1 MDALPQLCT
10 AIVILLFLSAFFSAS
25 EMALTAA
32 SSTRMKLLAEEY
44 PFLERFVDWV
54 NEDRYQAISAILVG
68 NNLVNVAASV
78 TATALAT
85 SLIHEHGVA
94 FAVVVMSILIII
106 FGEVIPKCVA
116 MAKGERLLIVA
127 LPLVRFFSWLVTPL
141 IWGMEQFAR
150 IAGYMTGWDLSLKDS
165 FVTKEEIGQVVKI
178 GEASRAIEESE
189 RQMIDGV
196 ISFDE
201 IRVSEI
207 MIPRTRMHMIESERT
222 VDDALQFIEKM
233 GDSRVPVFTD
243 TPDRIEGIVLVK
255 DLLTA
260 LMKGQKNAPVTK
272 FMRTPL
278 FVPETMYVPKLFR
291 IMQNVRMHM
300 AVVVD
305 EYGGTAGLI
314 TLEDL
319 LEEIVGE
326 IQDEYDKEE
335 QTVTP
340 LSDGTYRAKASIPLE
355 ELNDVL
361 NSHFVCDDVD
371 TLGGFLLDR
380 FGNFPHEGD
389 TLASDGWLFEIASM
403 DGHRINDVMIRR
415 NSSEAGE

>member
-25 EMALTAA
+25 EMALTATR
-32 SSTRMKLLAEEY
+32 STRMKLLAEEY
-44 PFLERFVDWV
+44 PFLEHFVDWV
-54 NEDRYQAISAILVG
+54 NKDRYQAISAILVG
-68 NNLVNVAASV
+68 NNLVNVAASG

-85 SLIHEHGVA
+85 SLLHEHGVA

-116 MAKGERLLIVA
+116 MAKGERLLVIA
-127 LPLVRFFSWLVTPL
+127 LPLVRLFSWFVAPL

-150 IAGYMTGWDLSLKDS
+150 IVSYVTDLDLSLKDS

-178 GEASRAIEESE
+178 GEASGAIEESE

-207 MIPRTRMHMIESERT
+207 MVPRTQMHMIESERT

-233 GDSRVPVFTD
+233 GNSRVPVFTD
-243 TPDRIEGIVLVK
+243 TPDHIDGIVLVK
-255 DLLTA
+255 DLLAA
-260 LMKGQKNAPVTK
+260 LIKGQKNEPVTK

-278 FVPETMYVPKLFR
+278 FVPETMYVPRLFR

-335 QTVTP
+335 QKITTF
-340 LSDGTYRAKASIPLE
+340 SDGSYRAKTSISLE

-371 TLGGFLLDR
+371 TLGGFLLDQ
-380 FGNFPHEGD
+380 FGNFPREGD
-389 TLASDGWLFEIASM
+389 TVALDGWLFEIVSM
-403 DGHRINDVMIRR
+403 DGHRINDVTIRR
-415 NSSEAGE
+415 DTPEAGE

>member
-1 MDALPQLCT
+1 
-10 AIVILLFLSAFFSAS
+10 
-25 EMALTAA
+25 MALTAA

-78 TATALAT
+78 TATAEAT
-85 SLIHEHGVA
+85 SLIDEHGVA
-94 FAVVVMSILIII
+94 SAVVVMSILIII

-116 MAKGERLLIVA
+116 MAKGERLLVVA

-150 IAGYMTGWDLSLKDS
+150 IASYITGLDLSLKDS

-178 GEASRAIEESE
+178 GEASGAIEESE

-207 MIPRTRMHMIESERT
+207 MIPRTQMHMIESERT

-243 TPDRIEGIVLVK
+243 TPDHIDGIVLVK
-255 DLLTA
+255 DLLAA
-260 LMKGQKNAPVTK
+260 LMKGQKNEPVTK

-335 QTVTP
+335 QTVTR
-340 LSDGTYRAKASIPLE
+340 LSDDSYRAKASISLE

-380 FGNFPHEGD
+380 FGDFPREGD
-389 TLASDGWLFEIASM
+389 TVALDGWLFEIVSM
-403 DGHRINDVMIRR
+403 DGHRINDVVIRR
-415 NSSEAGE
+415 DTSEAGE

>member
-1 MDALPQLCT
+1 
-10 AIVILLFLSAFFSAS
+10 
-25 EMALTAA
+25 
-32 SSTRMKLLAEEY
+32 MKLLAEEY
-44 PFLERFVDWV
+44 PFLEHFVDWV
-54 NEDRYQAISAILVG
+54 NKDRYQAISAILVG
-68 NNLVNVAASV
+68 NNLVNVAASG

-85 SLIHEHGVA
+85 SLLHEHGVA

-116 MAKGERLLIVA
+116 MAKGERLLVIA
-127 LPLVRFFSWLVTPL
+127 LPLVRLFSWFVAPL

-150 IAGYMTGWDLSLKDS
+150 IVSYVTGLDLSLKDS

-178 GEASRAIEESE
+178 GEASGAIEESE

-207 MIPRTRMHMIESERT
+207 MVPRTQMHMIESERT

-233 GDSRVPVFTD
+233 GNSRVPVFTD
-243 TPDRIEGIVLVK
+243 TPDHIDGIVLVK
-255 DLLTA
+255 DLLAA
-260 LMKGQKNAPVTK
+260 LIKGQKNEPVTK

-278 FVPETMYVPKLFR
+278 FVPETMYVPRLFR

-335 QTVTP
+335 QKITTF
-340 LSDGTYRAKASIPLE
+340 SDGSYRAKTSISLE

-371 TLGGFLLDR
+371 TLGGFLLDQ
-380 FGNFPHEGD
+380 FGNFPREGD
-389 TLASDGWLFEIASM
+389 TVALDGWLFEIVSM
-403 DGHRINDVMIRR
+403 DGHRINDVTIRR
-415 NSSEAGE
+415 DTPEAGE

>member
-32 SSTRMKLLAEEY
+32 SNTRMRLLAEEY
-44 PFLERFVDWV
+44 PFLERFVVWV

-85 SLIHEHGVA
+85 SLLHEHGVA
-94 FAVVVMSILIII
+94 SAVVVMSILIII

-150 IAGYMTGWDLSLKDS
+150 IAGCITGWDLSLKDS

-178 GEASRAIEESE
+178 GEASGAIEESE
-189 RQMIDGV
+189 RLMIDGV

-207 MIPRTRMHMIESERT
+207 MIPRTQMHMIESERT

-243 TPDRIEGIVLVK
+243 TPDHIDGIVLVK
-255 DLLTA
+255 DLLAA
-260 LMKGQKNAPVTK
+260 LMKGQKDEPVTK

-278 FVPETMYVPKLFR
+278 FVPETMYVPRLFR

-335 QTVTP
+335 QTVTR
-340 LSDGTYRAKASIPLE
+340 LSDDSYRAKASISLE

-371 TLGGFLLDR
+371 TLGGFLLDQ

-389 TLASDGWLFEIASM
+389 TVALDGWFFEIASM
-403 DGHRINDVMIRR
+403 DGHRINDVVIRR
-415 NSSEAGE
+415 DTSEAGE